1 MFLFL
6 NLESNLNKS
15 KNQVLHHSRSLR
27 KHLCWLEVVR
37 GLPGWLER
45 ETLQKQ
51 ETAPDCRWEVDL
63 GVRVEMARGRERFLT
78 LDTSAPNMYP
88 APMNTY

>member
-27 KHLCWLEVVR
+27 KHLCWLKVVR

-51 ETAPDCRWEVDL
+51 ETAPDSSVGGGPWCQGGDGPGQGE
-63 GVRVEMARGRERFLT
+63 T
-78 LDTSAPNMYP
+78 LESRYLSP
-88 APMNTY
+88 